1 MKYFFDNIKDVSF
14 ARYYQLDIKYSMR
27 NLLCDKMLIKTLKKW
42 NRRFFY
48 SNFYL
53 NDDLGVDF

>member
-27 NLLCDKMLIKTLKKW
+27 NLLCDKMLIKTLK
-42 NRRFFY
+42 NGIADFFTVI
-48 SNFYL
+48 FI
-53 NDDLGVDF
+53 